1 MSDPDV
7 RPAYDPSEQLA
18 RLQRLCRLRAI
29 ALYREQALYLQVL
42 RELLE
47 GATRQA
53 LFNLLGEVDP
63 SRFGRLPE
71 STRQNFHAAVTDLI
85 DRCSVLLTVEQLMQL
100 VGQMQQEQRRQQAH
114 ASRSML
120 QKLSRQSQESAPEP
134 EPPTSE
140 PPTSELPRNEPSGSI
155 QLSLASPLESPPRTA
170 SPDPVKEPV
179 PEPADNESSGD
190 LDVLRSLFELA
201 GDAMQQAQ
209 QPLDPGAVLDPSLD
223 GNDHFLPNEPDALL
237 HWIQA
242 MDQALE
248 RRLRNLSHAVNV
260 QMLRS
265 GLAQTLLPIS
275 LLDAVL
281 KGQIETQ
288 PTATNVLRLRLPLAV
303 GELDQGMD
311 VLCVLLRSNDLE
323 FDSPRLRQC
332 RKRLRAHHHALL
344 TMVRQQRHWQRR
356 SLDREARTHWQ
367 TPSDSTQQ
375 LSGD

>member
-140 PPTSELPRNEPSGSI
+140 LPREEPSGSI

-179 PEPADNESSGD
+179 PEPADDKSSGD

-260 QMLRS
+260 QTVSYTHLTLPTILR
-265 GLAQTLLPIS
+265 
-275 LLDAVL
+275 V
-281 KGQIETQ
+281 
-288 PTATNVLRLRLPLAV
+288 
-303 GELDQGMD
+303 
-311 VLCVLLRSNDLE
+311 
-323 FDSPRLRQC
+323 
-332 RKRLRAHHHALL
+332 
-344 TMVRQQRHWQRR
+344 
-356 SLDREARTHWQ
+356 
-367 TPSDSTQQ
+367 
-375 LSGD
+375 

>member
-1 MSDPDV
+1 LSDPDV

-42 RELLE
+42 RELLA

-63 SRFGRLPE
+63 SRFSRLPE
-71 STRQNFHAAVTDLI
+71 STRQNFHAAVNDLI

-100 VGQMQQEQRRQQAH
+100 VQQMQQEQRRQQAH

-120 QKLSRQSQESAPEP
+120 QKLSRQTLNKEPEPEP
-134 EPPTSE
+134 EPPSSPLQRE
-140 PPTSELPRNEPSGSI
+140 EPSGSI
-155 QLSLASPLESPPRTA
+155 RLSLSSPLDPPQGGAASGSVAETA
-170 SPDPVKEPV
+170 
-179 PEPADNESSGD
+179 PEPPEAQPSGD

-209 QPLDPGAVLDPSLD
+209 QPLEPGAALDQSVEGD
-223 GNDHFLPNEPDALL
+223 DHFLPRDPDALL
-237 HWIQA
+237 HWIHA

-281 KGQIETQ
+281 KGQVETQ

-303 GELDQGMD
+303 GDLDQGMD

-332 RKRLRAHHHALL
+332 RKRLRTHHDALL

-367 TPSDSTQQ
+367 TPSDSTQE

>member
-1 MSDPDV
+1 MLTGTCYRYSLERSPYLASQRVPTRHGLGARNIQGGIACPARWALRGGPFELRGSTFRTV
-7 RPAYDPSEQLA
+7 RDSPLDSPPGDTGSGPVAEP
-18 RLQRLCRLRAI
+18 
-29 ALYREQALYLQVL
+29 
-42 RELLE
+42 
-47 GATRQA
+47 
-53 LFNLLGEVDP
+53 
-63 SRFGRLPE
+63 LPE
-71 STRQNFHAAVTDLI
+71 QPD
-85 DRCSVLLTVEQLMQL
+85 
-100 VGQMQQEQRRQQAH
+100 
-114 ASRSML
+114 
-120 QKLSRQSQESAPEP
+120 SQP
-134 EPPTSE
+134 
-140 PPTSELPRNEPSGSI
+140 
-155 QLSLASPLESPPRTA
+155 
-170 SPDPVKEPV
+170 
-179 PEPADNESSGD
+179 SGD

-209 QPLDPGAVLDPSLD
+209 MPVEASGAFDQSVEGD
-223 GNDHFLPNEPDALL
+223 DHFLPREPDALL

-281 KGQIETQ
+281 KGQVETQ

-303 GELDQGMD
+303 GDLDQGMD

-332 RKRLRAHHHALL
+332 RKRLRTHHHALL

>member
-42 RELLE
+42 RELLA

-63 SRFGRLPE
+63 SRFSRLPE
-71 STRQNFHAAVTDLI
+71 STRQNFHASVNDLI

-100 VGQMQQEQRRQQAH
+100 VQQMQQEQRRQQAH

-120 QKLSRQSQESAPEP
+120 QKLSRQTLNKEPEP
-134 EPPTSE
+134 EPPSSSPQAE
-140 PPTSELPRNEPSGSI
+140 EPSGSI
-155 QLSLASPLESPPRTA
+155 RLSLASPLDPPQGSAPAGSFADETA
-170 SPDPVKEPV
+170 
-179 PEPADNESSGD
+179 PEPAEAQPSGD

-209 QPLDPGAVLDPSLD
+209 QPMESSGGLDQALEAD
-223 GNDHFLPNEPDALL
+223 DHFLPREPDALL
-237 HWIQA
+237 HWIHA

-281 KGQIETQ
+281 KGQVETQ

-303 GELDQGMD
+303 GDLDQGMD

>member
-71 STRQNFHAAVTDLI
+71 STRRNFHAAVTDLI

-140 PPTSELPRNEPSGSI
+140 LPREEPSGSI

-179 PEPADNESSGD
+179 PEPADNKSSGD

-209 QPLDPGAVLDPSLD
+209 QPLDPGAVLDPSVD

-367 TPSDSTQQ
+367 TPPDSTLQ

>member
-71 STRQNFHAAVTDLI
+71 STRLNFHAAVTDLI

-134 EPPTSE
+134 EPPTSD

-179 PEPADNESSGD
+179 PEPADNKSSGD
-190 LDVLRSLFELA
+190 LDVLRSLFELV

-281 KGQIETQ
+281 KGQVETQ

>member
-1 MSDPDV
+1 MSEPDV

-63 SRFGRLPE
+63 SRFSRLPE
-71 STRQNFHAAVTDLI
+71 STRQNFHASVNDLI
-85 DRCSVLLTVEQLMQL
+85 SRCRVLLTVEQLLPL
-100 VGQMQQEQRRQQAH
+100 VHQMHDEQRRQQAH

-120 QKLSRQSQESAPEP
+120 QKISRQSLSKEP
-134 EPPTSE
+134 EPDEQSLAPSRE
-140 PPTSELPRNEPSGSI
+140 EPSGSI
-155 QLSLASPLESPPRTA
+155 QLSLASPLDSPQGNDPPYPLDQ
-170 SPDPVKEPV
+170 PDPER
-179 PEPADNESSGD
+179 EEAQSSGD

-209 QPLDPGAVLDPSLD
+209 QPVEARSGM
-223 GNDHFLPNEPDALL
+223 DHSEADDDSFLPREPDALL
-237 HWIQA
+237 HWIHA

-281 KGQIETQ
+281 KGQVETQ
-288 PTATNVLRLRLPLAV
+288 PTATNVLRLRLPLAI
-303 GELDQGMD
+303 GDLDQGMD
-311 VLCVLLRSNDLE
+311 VLCVLLRSNDLA
-323 FDSPRLRQC
+323 FDSPRLRRC

-367 TPSDSTQQ
+367 TPSDSTQKP
-375 LSGD
+375 SGD

>member
-7 RPAYDPSEQLA
+7 KPSYDPSEQLA

-42 RELLE
+42 RDLLE

-63 SRFGRLPE
+63 SRFSRLPE
-71 STRQNFHAAVTDLI
+71 STRQNFHASVKDLT

-100 VGQMQQEQRRQQAH
+100 VRQMQEEQRRQQAH

-120 QKLSRQSQESAPEP
+120 QKLSRQTQDSAPVP
-134 EPPTSE
+134 E
-140 PPTSELPRNEPSGSI
+140 PPTSELPREEPHGSI
-155 QLSLASPLESPPRTA
+155 QLSLASPLESPQMPSA
-170 SPDPVKEPV
+170 QDPVKEPV
-179 PEPADNESSGD
+179 PEPADNNSSGD

-201 GDAMQQAQ
+201 GDAMQQAHQ
-209 QPLDPGAVLDPSLD
+209 TLEPGAAHDPSLEE
-223 GNDHFLPNEPDALL
+223 NQHFLPNEPDALL
-237 HWIQA
+237 HWIHA

-281 KGQIETQ
+281 KGQVETQ
-288 PTATNVLRLRLPLAV
+288 PTATNVVRLRLPLAV

-311 VLCVLLRSNDLE
+311 VLSVLLRSNDLE

>member
-100 VGQMQQEQRRQQAH
+100 VRQMQQEQRRQQAH

-140 PPTSELPRNEPSGSI
+140 LPREEPSGSI

-179 PEPADNESSGD
+179 PEPADNKSSGD

-281 KGQIETQ
+281 KGQVETQ

>member
-85 DRCSVLLTVEQLMQL
+85 DRCCVLLTVEQLMQL
-100 VGQMQQEQRRQQAH
+100 VRQMQQEQRRQQAH

-140 PPTSELPRNEPSGSI
+140 LPREEPSGSI
-155 QLSLASPLESPPRTA
+155 QLSLASPLESPPR
-170 SPDPVKEPV
+170 
-179 PEPADNESSGD
+179 N
-190 LDVLRSLFELA
+190 RF
-201 GDAMQQAQ
+201 
-209 QPLDPGAVLDPSLD
+209 PGS
-223 GNDHFLPNEPDALL
+223 
-237 HWIQA
+237 
-242 MDQALE
+242 
-248 RRLRNLSHAVNV
+248 R
-260 QMLRS
+260 
-265 GLAQTLLPIS
+265 
-275 LLDAVL
+275 
-281 KGQIETQ
+281 
-288 PTATNVLRLRLPLAV
+288 
-303 GELDQGMD
+303 
-311 VLCVLLRSNDLE
+311 
-323 FDSPRLRQC
+323 
-332 RKRLRAHHHALL
+332 
-344 TMVRQQRHWQRR
+344 
-356 SLDREARTHWQ
+356 
-367 TPSDSTQQ
+367 
-375 LSGD
+375 

>member
-7 RPAYDPSEQLA
+7 KPAYDPADQLA

-42 RELLE
+42 RELLP

-63 SRFGRLPE
+63 SRFSRLPD
-71 STRQNFHAAVTDLI
+71 STRQNFHASVNNLI
-85 DRCSVLLTVEQLMQL
+85 ERCSVLLTVEQLMQL
-100 VGQMQQEQRRQQAH
+100 VQQMQQEQRRQQAH
-114 ASRSML
+114 ASRTML
-120 QKLSRQSQESAPEP
+120 QNLDRQTLNRDAASESPSS
-134 EPPTSE
+134 PPQQD
-140 PPTSELPRNEPSGSI
+140 EPSGSI
-155 QLSLASPLESPPRTA
+155 QLSLASPLDSPQGDPG
-170 SPDPVKEPV
+170 SGPVVEPLSEQPDSQP
-179 PEPADNESSGD
+179 SGD

-209 QPLDPGAVLDPSLD
+209 MPVEASGAFDQSAEGD
-223 GNDHFLPNEPDALL
+223 DHFLPREPDALL

-281 KGQIETQ
+281 KGQVETQ

-303 GELDQGMD
+303 GDLDQGMD

-332 RKRLRAHHHALL
+332 RKRLRTHHHALL

>member
-140 PPTSELPRNEPSGSI
+140 PSTSELPRDEPSGSI

-179 PEPADNESSGD
+179 PEPADNKSSGD

-281 KGQIETQ
+281 KGQVETQ

>member
-7 RPAYDPSEQLA
+7 KPSYDPSEQLA

-42 RELLE
+42 RDLLE

-63 SRFGRLPE
+63 SRFSRLPE
-71 STRQNFHAAVTDLI
+71 STRQNFHASVKDLT

-100 VGQMQQEQRRQQAH
+100 VRQMQEEQRRQQAH

-120 QKLSRQSQESAPEP
+120 QKLSRQTQDSAPVP
-134 EPPTSE
+134 E
-140 PPTSELPRNEPSGSI
+140 PPTSELPREEPNGSI
-155 QLSLASPLESPPRTA
+155 QLSLASPLESPKMPSA
-170 SPDPVKEPV
+170 QDPVKEPV
-179 PEPADNESSGD
+179 PEPADNNSSGD

-201 GDAMQQAQ
+201 GDAMQQAH
-209 QPLDPGAVLDPSLD
+209 QPLEPGAAHDPSLEE
-223 GNDHFLPNEPDALL
+223 NQHFLPNEPDALL
-237 HWIQA
+237 HWIHA

-281 KGQIETQ
+281 KGQVETQ

-303 GELDQGMD
+303 GELDQGID

-344 TMVRQQRHWQRR
+344 TMVQQQRHWQRR

>member
-7 RPAYDPSEQLA
+7 KPAYDPSKQLA

-42 RELLE
+42 RELLA
-47 GATRQA
+47 GAIRQA

-63 SRFGRLPE
+63 SRFSRLPE
-71 STRQNFHAAVTDLI
+71 STRQNFHASISDLI

-100 VGQMQQEQRRQQAH
+100 VRQMQDEQRRQQAH

-120 QKLSRQSQESAPEP
+120 QKLSRQSLTGEP
-134 EPPTSE
+134 E
-140 PPTSELPRNEPSGSI
+140 SELPEPAPQREEPSGSI
-155 QLSLASPLESPPRTA
+155 QLSMTSPLDSPPQSNNA
-170 SPDPVKEPV
+170 APDPVAEPI
-179 PEPADNESSGD
+179 PEQEEPKSSGD

-209 QPLDPGAVLDPSLD
+209 QPIASHGALDQSVE
-223 GNDHFLPNEPDALL
+223 GNDHFLPSEPDALL
-237 HWIQA
+237 HWIHA

-281 KGQIETQ
+281 KGQVETQ

-303 GELDQGMD
+303 DDLDQGMD

-323 FDSPRLRQC
+323 FDSPRLRQY
-332 RKRLRAHHHALL
+332 RKRLRAHHDALL

>member
-63 SRFGRLPE
+63 SRFSQLPE
-71 STRQNFHAAVTDLI
+71 STRQNFHVSVTDLT

-100 VGQMQQEQRRQQAH
+100 VRQMQEEQRRQQAH

-134 EPPTSE
+134 EQ
-140 PPTSELPRNEPSGSI
+140 PTSELPRDEPSGSI
-155 QLSLASPLESPPRTA
+155 QLSLASPLESPQMPSA
-170 SPDPVKEPV
+170 QDPVKEPV
-179 PEPADNESSGD
+179 PEPADNNSSGD

-201 GDAMQQAQ
+201 GDAMQQAH
-209 QPLDPGAVLDPSLD
+209 QPFEPGAAHDPSLEE
-223 GNDHFLPNEPDALL
+223 NQHFLPNEPDALL
-237 HWIQA
+237 HWIHA

-265 GLAQTLLPIS
+265 GLAQTLLPS
-275 LLDAVL
+275 VFW
-281 KGQIETQ
+281 
-288 PTATNVLRLRLPLAV
+288 
-303 GELDQGMD
+303 M
-311 VLCVLLRSNDLE
+311 
-323 FDSPRLRQC
+323 
-332 RKRLRAHHHALL
+332 
-344 TMVRQQRHWQRR
+344 
-356 SLDREARTHWQ
+356 
-367 TPSDSTQQ
+367 
-375 LSGD
+375 LS